1 MLQSLADKA
10 CIDQSKDIAV
20 GIRALP
26 IFLAGSRQMLVLA
39 GKTWAS
45 RLWCVMEVFAFL
57 KIGRSRDELRVRQL
71 AGTDLTVELS
81 RFDAA
86 RAKCFLATD
95 RDRMLG
101 VVESAFGELR
111 PFNKLVRGLL
121 TDSSQQTLSELAAPS
136 ETGNVRKT
144 KGKGKRAV
152 RV

>member
-1 MLQSLADKA
+1 MLNGQRLGLYSLFD
-10 CIDQSKDIAV
+10 
-20 GIRALP
+20 L
-26 IFLAGSRQMLVLA
+26 
-39 GKTWAS
+39 
-45 RLWCVMEVFAFL
+45 
-57 KIGRSRDELRVRQL
+57 
-71 AGTDLTVELS
+71 TDLTVELS

-95 RDRMLG
+95 RERMLG

-136 ETGNVRKT
+136 ETGNGRKT
-144 KGKGKRAV
+144 KGKGKRV